1 MWNGIWYLCKY
12 TRDHIGRSQKSA
24 MKELFITKIH
34 IHEVRHLKDF
44 DIPLSETERKHLIL
58 TGRNGSG
65 KTSVLEAIRDF
76 LDLASHKGRN
86 PIMESYRELLERERL
101 GQVGYEDGN
110 NYTIHERLNSLKK
123 NNPILESIELE
134 YMSRLFLPGDRP
146 WDGDFLISYFGSKR
160 TPSFEPPSGISKIS
174 EPLYYS
180 IGEKLG
186 SKLIQHLVNLKAD
199 QAFAIQENDI
209 PLAEKIDKWFDN
221 FDNDLRF
228 LLGSEGKLLTFDR
241 SNYAFLISEKGKLP
255 YDFNKLSDGYSA
267 IIEILSEL
275 IMRVE
280 LKRANCLDI
289 QGIVLI
295 DEIETHLH
303 IDLQKKIL
311 PFLTS
316 FFPKIQFIVTTHSPF
331 VLNSVDNAVICDLEK
346 RIVTTDLSGYSSEI
360 IVESY
365 FGTDKYSQILKDQ
378 VDEYEKLMGQETLS
392 FEDEDR
398 LDELESYFETIPK
411 YLSDELTVKLQ
422 QIRLKNL
429 KLQN

>member
-1 MWNGIWYLCKY
+1 ME
-12 TRDHIGRSQKSA
+12 
-24 MKELFITKIH
+24 ELFITKIH

-44 DIPLSETERKHLIL
+44 DIPLSETERRHLIL

-65 KTSVLEAIRDF
+65 KTSVLEAIGF
-76 LDLASHKGRN
+76 YISQINGHLFQK
-86 PIMESYRELLERERL
+86 
-101 GQVGYEDGN
+101 
-110 NYTIHERLNSLKK
+110 
-123 NNPILESIELE
+123 LESRSLLKVETSLPKLNVRKEFEAGHLVIA
-134 YMSRLFLPGDRP
+134 YFGAKRGGNFHVPSGARRFDHQPVMSM
-146 WDGDFLISYFGSKR
+146 DGDDEHGKAF
-160 TPSFEPPSGISKIS
+160 
-174 EPLYYS
+174 
-180 IGEKLG
+180 
-186 SKLIQHLVNLKAD
+186 IQYLVNLRMLLLDAKD
-199 QAFAIQENDI
+199 SGEEQ
-209 PLAEKIDKWFDN
+209 LALELTDWFSTFELKLGELFGNKGVKLVYDRYQFN
-221 FDNDLRF
+221 FDII
-228 LLGSEGKLLTFDR
+228 EPGK
-241 SNYAFLISEKGKLP
+241 KP
-255 YDFNKLSDGYSA
+255 YTLNQLSDGYGA
-267 IIEILSEL
+267 VLRILADL
-275 IMRVE
+275 IMRVQSQG
-280 LKRANCLDI
+280 LQKFDLP
-289 QGIVLI
+289 GIVLI

-411 YLSDELTVKLQ
+411 YLADELTVKLQ

>member
-1 MWNGIWYLCKY
+1 LQFIFGD
-12 TRDHIGRSQKSA
+12 T
-24 MKELFITKIH
+24 ELEFQFDRVQRNFFIQQGDKTKI
-34 IHEVRHLKDF
+34 
-44 DIPLSETERKHLIL
+44 
-58 TGRNGSG
+58 
-65 KTSVLEAIRDF
+65 
-76 LDLASHKGRN
+76 DLN
-86 PIMESYRELLERERL
+86 
-101 GQVGYEDGN
+101 Q
-110 NYTIHERLNSLKK
+110 
-123 NNPILESIELE
+123 
-134 YMSRLFLPGDRP
+134 
-146 WDGDFLISYFGSKR
+146 
-160 TPSFEPPSGISKIS
+160 
-174 EPLYYS
+174 
-180 IGEKLG
+180 
-186 SKLIQHLVNLKAD
+186 
-199 QAFAIQENDI
+199 
-209 PLAEKIDKWFDN
+209 
-221 FDNDLRF
+221 
-228 LLGSEGKLLTFDR
+228 
-241 SNYAFLISEKGKLP
+241 
-255 YDFNKLSDGYSA
+255 LSDGYNQLIGIVSS
-267 IIEILSEL
+267 IIMTTVDGLTI
-275 IMRVE
+275 
-280 LKRANCLDI
+280 NLDA

-378 VDEYEKLMGQETLS
+378 VDEYEKLMSQETLS